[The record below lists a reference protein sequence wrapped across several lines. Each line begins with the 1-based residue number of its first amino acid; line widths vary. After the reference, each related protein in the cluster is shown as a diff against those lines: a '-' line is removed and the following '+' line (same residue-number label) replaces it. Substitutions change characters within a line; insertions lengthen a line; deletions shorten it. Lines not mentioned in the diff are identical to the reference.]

1 MDIITLGA
9 ILGIV
14 KKMPDT
20 AAGSATR
27 AEDAAD
33 RAEAAATIAEAHGYA
48 LTIEGT
54 GLVITSEQEGS

>member
-20 AAGSATR
+20 AVSK
-27 AEDAAD
+27 AEAAAD
-33 RAEAAATIAEAHGYA
+33 RAEAAAVIAEAHGYA

>member
-20 AAGSATR
+20 AAGR
-27 AEDAAD
+27 AEAAAD